1 LRSNAVIVAITSE
14 QTMMIDAFSTSLPL
28 THSAPGQRPPRVI
41 ADVRGAHRGPTLA
54 VVVGLHGDEAA
65 GVLACERALP
75 VLEGL
80 RSRLRGRVVF
90 LAGNRQALGSGVR
103 HVRRDLNRGWTQ
115 PALERLRRLPEREVG
130 DEDQEQ
136 LELAEALRALQPTQS
151 GPLIVVQLCTTSAP
165 STPFV
170 YFGDT
175 LRNRRLALS
184 LPVTAVLGL
193 EEVSEGGLVGYCTE
207 RGHVGIAFCAGRH
220 ADPESEERH
229 LAALA
234 VLLVAARCLPAKAVP
249 GLSEHRARLAL
260 ASAGQPRAVEVL
272 ERHATRPGDGFR
284 MLPGFVNLT
293 AVEAHQGVAA
303 DAHGPIHSPG
313 AGLLLLPRYQAQGD
327 DGFFLAREIRP
338 AWLKVSE
345 WLRRAGVPRLLPHL
359 PGIRRDPAR
368 PRLLVVN
375 PRVARS
381 HVADV
386 MHLCGYRLQ
395 IADRARPV
403 FSSRGP
409 RLP

>member
-1 LRSNAVIVAITSE
+1 MKVALCAGVAITSE
-14 QTMMIDAFSTSLPL
+14 QTMKNDTFSTSFPL
-28 THSAPGQRPPRVI
+28 TPSALGQRPPRVI

-54 VVVGLHGDEAA
+54 VVVGLHGDEVA
-65 GVLACERALP
+65 GVLACERACAALAP
-75 VLEGL
+75 L

-90 LAGNRQALGSGVR
+90 LAGNRQALGSGVH
-103 HVRRDLNRGWTQ
+103 HVRRDINRGWTQ
-115 PALERLRRLPEREVG
+115 PALERLRRLPEREIG

-136 LELAEALRALQPTQS
+136 LELAEALRALQATPG

-193 EEVSEGGLVGYCTE
+193 EEVSDGGLIGYCTE

-220 ADPESEERH
+220 ADPESVERH
-229 LAALA
+229 VAALA
-234 VLLVAARCLPAKAVP
+234 VLLVAARCLPARAVA
-249 GLSEHRARLAL
+249 GLAVHRARLAIG
-260 ASAGQPRAVEVL
+260 SSGQPRVVEVL
-272 ERHATRPGDGFR
+272 HRHASLPGDGFQ

-293 AVEAHQGVAA
+293 GVESDEVVAS
-303 DAHGPIHSPG
+303 DARGPIRTPC

-327 DGFFLAREIRP
+327 DGFFLAREVRP
-338 AWLKVSE
+338 AWLTISE
-345 WLRRAGVPRLLPHL
+345 WLRRAGVPSLLPHL
-359 PGIRRDPAR
+359 PGIRRDPDR

-375 PRVARS
+375 PRVARA

-386 MHLCGYRLQ
+386 MHLCGYRQ
-395 IADRARPV
+395 IADQARPI

-409 RLP
+409 RRR